1 VAVGDAVG
9 EIPAFNVKSKGKF
22 TVRFTGETAPLLN
35 PSITMTTSDLY
46 GKNTYVLPL
55 YYQWDVNGDLV
66 LQYSRQQMVQV
77 LNLDQ
82 YTKKGVVQL
91 VFGCWADA
99 NHFELT
105 GMIKI
110 VNK

>member
-22 TVRFTGETAPLLN
+22 TVRFTGTTAPVLD
-35 PSITMTTSDLY
+35 PAITMTTSDLY
-46 GKNTYVLPL
+46 NKNTYVYPL
-55 YYQWDVNGDLV
+55 FYQWDVNGDLV

-77 LNLDQ
+77 LKLDQ
-82 YTKKGVVQL
+82 YTKKEVVRL
-91 VFGCWADA
+91 VFGCWADN
-99 NHFELT
+99 NHFELI